1 MWSFFP
7 NIEKFIIFSTKW
19 INFHRVNKHKKRDAL
34 IENCFA
40 YFVLQWIFWSSFVNG
55 HEYWYVN
62 WYSIFSLELLKKTT
76 HDLRC
81 LFLYM
86 NPQRMLYIVGAI
98 HSLKKLYKKFWDAHY
113 LKKKP
118 KTTWFC
124 IFMLVSLI
132 LWYDFERLR
141 KSGLFRYR
149 PCLSFLFLTY
159 ERHKYQHLTV
169 IPIFLRQ
176 WHFSQKNP
184 SRPP

>member
-1 MWSFFP
+1 
-7 NIEKFIIFSTKW
+7 
-19 INFHRVNKHKKRDAL
+19 
-34 IENCFA
+34 
-40 YFVLQWIFWSSFVNG
+40 
-55 HEYWYVN
+55 
-62 WYSIFSLELLKKTT
+62 
-76 HDLRC
+76 
-81 LFLYM
+81 M

-98 HSLKKLYKKFWDAHY
+98 HSLKKLYEKFWDCHY

-176 WHFSQKNP
+176 WHFSQKKPKSASLIAKDNMVCISMLLSLILQYDFDRSYNLLTENNLIVIPIYLRQRHFFCWCLTSKNP
-184 SRPP
+184 SRPS